1 MMGRVEGIIVGER
14 SLEVGFPRII
24 ALAMAQVIIVAI
36 VIAIGTASTG
46 GAPPAAYLLAV
57 LSGTIVLAAHRFPV
71 SAVLAS
77 ILIVIAYYVLEL
89 PPIGVAIPILGAAYL
104 AAAAGR
110 IVVTATSAVVLI
122 ALSAIFRSSEGGE
135 SSSLLAY
142 DTVTNLALI
151 AAVIAVAA
159 MQRAR
164 GVATRQ
170 QTRLS
175 ELERRAADRRL
186 DSERLRISRELHD
199 SLGHRLAIVAVY
211 AGVAAEAESDA
222 ERIAA
227 LHHVHDGTRRALDEL
242 RDTIRT
248 IRHGFQ
254 PVSEANA
261 VEAIQAVASA
271 LRHSGLRVD
280 ISIDTKLATLTP
292 ALQHFAIRIIQEAAT
307 NVLRHSRATNVKINV
322 HLDDGLTVS
331 VKDNGSVDNWSAGQ
345 GILGMRQ
352 RAEELRGTLQIH
364 GDRNGFTVE
373 ARVPGSDTA

>member
-1 MMGRVEGIIVGER
+1 MMGRVEGIIVSER
-14 SLEVGFPRII
+14 SQEVGFPRIL

-46 GAPPAAYLLAV
+46 GPPPTAYLLAA

-71 SAVLAS
+71 SALLAS
-77 ILIVIAYYVLEL
+77 ILTVITYYMLEL
-89 PPIGVAIPILGAAYL
+89 PPIGVAIPILGSAYL

-110 IVVTATSAVVLI
+110 IAVTATLAVVLI

-164 GVATRQ
+164 GIATRQ
-170 QTRLS
+170 QIRLS

-211 AGVAAEAESDA
+211 AGVATEANSDA

-227 LHHVHDGTRRALDEL
+227 LHHVRDGTRGALDEL
-242 RDTIRT
+242 RNTIRT
-248 IRHGFQ
+248 IRQGFR
-254 PVSEANA
+254 PAPEANA
-261 VEAIQAVASA
+261 VEAVQAVATA

-280 ISIDTKLATLTP
+280 ISIDKKLATLTS
-292 ALQHFAIRIIQEAAT
+292 ALQHFTIRIVQEAAT
-307 NVLRHSRATNVKINV
+307 NLLRHSRATNVNINV
-322 HLDDGLTVS
+322 HLDDGLNINVE
-331 VKDNGSVDNWSAGQ
+331 DNGPVDHWIAGQ

-352 RAEELRGTLQIH
+352 RAEELRGTLQVH
-364 GDRNGFTVE
+364 GDRNGFTLE
-373 ARVPGSDTA
+373 ARVPRGDNA